1 MFRGMAFDCAARDS
15 QRAVDPG
22 SRPERR
28 RRQPRGLRRRRDRQ
42 GRIRLFQHWRERAH
56 RSPICVARSSVAI
69 DVSRQNHHSRSPSTW
84 NTSMRLVSI
93 AVLTTALAVSIC
105 PGVRADTPD
114 NVRTARRVFLESMAE
129 GRFDRLDEIYGP
141 NFVAH
146 GASADYTLEQD
157 SAATKSWRAAMPDL
171 KVTVER
177 TVADKNLVAVHWK
190 AVGTNTVVA
199 GDMPG
204 NGARIGIEG
213 MTFFRFSSG
222 RIVEAWTIVD
232 IATLRKQLS

>member
-1 MFRGMAFDCAARDS
+1 
-15 QRAVDPG
+15 
-22 SRPERR
+22 
-28 RRQPRGLRRRRDRQ
+28 
-42 GRIRLFQHWRERAH
+42 
-56 RSPICVARSSVAI
+56 
-69 DVSRQNHHSRSPSTW
+69 
-84 NTSMRLVSI
+84 MRLVSI
-93 AVLTTALAVSIC
+93 TLLTMALCVSIC
-105 PGVRADTPD
+105 PGARADIPD
-114 NVRTARRVFLESMAE
+114 NVRTAKRVFLENMAA
-129 GRFDRLDEIYGP
+129 GRFERLEEIYGR

-177 TVADKNLVAVHWK
+177 TVADKDLVAVHWK
-190 AVGTNTVVA
+190 VVGTNTVAA
-199 GDMPG
+199 GGMPG

-222 RIVEAWTIVD
+222 RIVEEWTIVD

>member
-1 MFRGMAFDCAARDS
+1 
-15 QRAVDPG
+15 
-22 SRPERR
+22 
-28 RRQPRGLRRRRDRQ
+28 
-42 GRIRLFQHWRERAH
+42 
-56 RSPICVARSSVAI
+56 
-69 DVSRQNHHSRSPSTW
+69 
-84 NTSMRLVSI
+84 MRLVSI
-93 AVLTTALAVSIC
+93 AVLTMALSVSLC
-105 PGVRADTPD
+105 PAARADTAD

-129 GRFDRLDEIYGP
+129 GRFDRLEEIYGR

-177 TVADKNLVAVHWK
+177 TVAGKDLVAVHWK

-199 GDMPG
+199 GGMPG

-222 RIVEAWTIVD
+222 RIVEAWTIID